1 LFSTQKEHLND
12 LNAKVEDLKVLN
24 RKLNAENSSLWLQV
38 CVNVL
43 ELSAEISLYF
53 MMWFWI

>member
-53 MMWFWI
+53 MM